1 MTTPVVKE
9 VRCVAARVWL
19 GLSESAHMIHLL
31 QPVNHG
37 LHNGE
42 LITTV
47 FGVLYEVLGTDI
59 LINRHVRLHIGLDNY
74 GFKVLAIKLDQQ
86 HK

>member
-1 MTTPVVKE
+1 M
-9 VRCVAARVWL
+9 R
-19 GLSESAHMIHLL
+19 
-31 QPVNHG
+31 
-37 LHNGE
+37 
-42 LITTV
+42 
-47 FGVLYEVLGTDI
+47 VLGTDI